1 MIDPISLLAMANG
14 AVAAIRK
21 GCELYKEY
29 KAVGQEVHEVATDIG
44 KQLGGFFKAADA
56 IEDIAE
62 EQKEQAKKGGKDTL
76 NQQALDR
83 VLAQRRIQQME
94 VELRETLIYHSP
106 PELGAIYTD
115 FLKAREEIKE
125 EQAAYKR
132 EEEKRRKAAEKKKRE
147 FWNKWNIRIAISIA
161 VLVALEIGGLFYL
174 VHLDYMKRKEEN
186 AKFIVYSWRAVDQRL
201 TKTIGILSGQG
212 R

>member
-14 AVAAIRK
+14 AVAAIKK

-44 KQLGGFFKAADA
+44 KHLGGFFQAADTLEKNA
-56 IEDIAE
+56 KE
-62 EQKEQAKKGGKDTL
+62 EKERVKKSSRENL

-115 FLKAREEIKE
+115 FLKARAEIKE
-125 EQAAYKR
+125 EQETYEREQERLARLAA
-132 EEEKRRKAAEKKKRE
+132 KKKRE
-147 FWNKWNIRIAISIA
+147 FWDKWNIRIAIIIA
-161 VLVALEIGGLFYL
+161 VFLVCVEVGGLFYL
-174 VHLDYMKRKEEN
+174 VHLDYLRRKEEN
-186 AKFIVYSWRAVDQRL
+186 AQFDFNSRGTINFRAP
-201 TKTIGILSGQG
+201 
-212 R
+212 